1 VDALER
7 DLDEAQRLAVT
18 TAAAPLAVLAAAGSG
33 KTRVLTRRIAW
44 RIGHGTAS
52 GDRVLALTF
61 TRQAAGE
68 LTTRL
73 RTLGVRDRLTV
84 GTFHAV
90 AWSALRRRWDDQGRR
105 HPELLSD
112 RARLVADVL
121 TTDRHRRPAGEDVAT
136 VVTEID
142 WAKARLVHPDAYV
155 EAAAAAGRRPRIPVA
170 RVADAFAAYEQA
182 RRRRRLV
189 DFDDLLVSFL
199 RELRDPTYAEV
210 VRWRFR
216 HVFVDE
222 AQDLNPV
229 QIRLLDAI
237 VGGRPDLCL
246 VGDPR
251 QAIYGWNGADP
262 TFLAEVGER
271 YPGIT
276 IVRLERTYRSTAAI
290 TRAARAVLTE
300 PADGPAATDGA
311 GATDAS
317 SAAGRAPQI
326 HAFADEQDEAT
337 GIARLVRA
345 AAVGRS
351 WAQLAV
357 LARTNAQL
365 PPLRRA
371 LEAAGI
377 PVAGPPSWLEH
388 PQVRLALADAERAG
402 DLADWI
408 AELAAGLHD
417 PELDP
422 QALAAL
428 DALSRRASALVATG
442 VADDARD
449 LRAALA
455 EEPAVAVDVLTFHA
469 AKGREW
475 SAVVVAGCEEGLVPH
490 AGARSGAARAEERRL
505 LHVALTRAGTEL
517 HLTWAAQRNGAARVR
532 SPLLAPIDATP
543 PEPTVAPPAGL
554 LAGRAPTPAADRRL
568 AALSTWRRARAR
580 RTGLPEQAVLSD
592 AVLAELARVAPTDR
606 AGLEAVAG
614 LGPFAADRLGA
625 SLVAC
630 LDACEPGSDGDPV
643 PVVR

>member
-1 VDALER
+1 MDPLEQ

-18 TAAAPLAVLAAAGSG
+18 TPAAPLAVLAAAGSG

-44 RIGHGTAS
+44 RIAHDTAS
-52 GDRVLALTF
+52 GDRILALTF

-73 RTLGVRDRLTV
+73 RALGVRDRLTV

-90 AWSALRRRWDDQGRR
+90 AWSALRRRWDDEGRR
-105 HPELLSD
+105 HPELLTD

-142 WAKARLVHPDAYV
+142 WAKARLVHPDAYLD
-155 EAAAAAGRRPRIPVA
+155 AAAAAGRRPRIPVA
-170 RVADAFAAYEQA
+170 RVADAFAGYEQA

-199 RELRDPTYAEV
+199 RELRDPAYAEI

-290 TRAARAVLTE
+290 TRAARAVLAE
-300 PADGPAATDGA
+300 PGNAAVA
-311 GATDAS
+311 GAPEVPALPGAD
-317 SAAGRAPQI
+317 GRAPQI

-345 AAVGRS
+345 AAIGRS
-351 WAQLAV
+351 WAQLVV

-377 PVAGPPSWLEH
+377 PVAGPPPWLEH
-388 PQVRLALADAERAG
+388 PLVRLALADAERAG
-402 DLADWI
+402 DLAEWI

-417 PELDP
+417 PDLDP
-422 QALAAL
+422 DALAAL

-455 EEPAVAVDVLTFHA
+455 EEPAVAVEVLTFHA

-490 AGARSGAARAEERRL
+490 AGARSAAARAEERRL

-517 HLTWAAQRNGAARVR
+517 HLTWAARRGGASRLR
-532 SPLLAPIDATP
+532 STLLAAIDDAP
-543 PEPTVAPPAGL
+543 AAPPVPPPGDL
-554 LAGRAPTPAADRRL
+554 LAGRAAAPAVDRRL
-568 AALSTWRRARAR
+568 AALTTWRRARAR

-592 AVLAELARVAPTDR
+592 AVLAELARVAPTDL
-606 AGLEAVAG
+606 ASLGAVAG

-630 LDACEPGSDGDPV
+630 LTACAPGSEADPAP
-643 PVVR
+643 PVH